1 MTNYIFI
8 NKHWEQIMD
17 IPNNKYIKYMKY
29 KERKYKLSK
38 AFSGKL
44 KKKIIFVKRKK
55 SFINWPGKIDF

>member
-1 MTNYIFI
+1 
-8 NKHWEQIMD
+8 MD

-44 KKKIIFVKRKK
+44 KKKLSLLKEKK
-55 SFINWPGKIDF
+55 VLSTDQGR